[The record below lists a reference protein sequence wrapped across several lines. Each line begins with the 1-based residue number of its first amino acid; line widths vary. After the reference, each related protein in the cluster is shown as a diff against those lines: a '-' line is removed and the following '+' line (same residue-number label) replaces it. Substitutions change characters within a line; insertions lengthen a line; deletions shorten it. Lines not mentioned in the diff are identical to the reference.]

1 MNLTDQRVVVLGGTS
16 GIGLAT
22 AALAAAQGAEVV
34 VVSSNPK
41 SVDKALGE
49 LPAGVEGHVADLSD
63 AGAVSALFALV
74 GPFDHLVYTA
84 GDPLAL
90 MPVDDFDMERA
101 RSFFTLRFFGALSA
115 VSAALPHL
123 RPGGSVVLTTG
134 TAGERPDP
142 GWAVPASICGA
153 INSLVRALAVELA
166 PVRVNAVSPGRV
178 RSPLWAG
185 MEEADRE
192 AMFAGIAATIPVG
205 RAGEVEDAAEA
216 YVYLMKQRFATGTI
230 ATVDGGSVLV

>member
-1 MNLTDQRVVVLGGTS
+1 MNLTDQRVIVLGGTS

-22 AALAAAQGAEVV
+22 AALAAGQGAEVV
-34 VVSSNPK
+34 VVSSNPD
-41 SVDKALGE
+41 SVERALGS
-49 LPAGVEGHVADLSD
+49 LPSGAQGQVADLTD
-63 AGAVSALFALV
+63 AAAVSSLFARL
-74 GPFDHLVYTA
+74 GPFDHLAYTA

-90 MPVDDFDMERA
+90 MPLDDLDLERA
-101 RSFFTLRFFGALSA
+101 RSFFTLRYFGALIA
-115 VSAALPHL
+115 VTAAVPQL

-134 TAGERPDP
+134 TAGDRPDP

-153 INSLVRALAVELA
+153 VNSLVRAMAVELA
-166 PVRVNAVSPGRV
+166 PIRVNAVSPGRI
-178 RSPLWAG
+178 RSPLWSG
-185 MEEADRE
+185 MDEADRE
-192 AMFAGIAATIPVG
+192 AMFAQIASTIPLG